1 MKLTWQSGGSGV
13 VRQLVG
19 EERVVVDA
27 AMPAAPGTPLSGL
40 NADGLCYRLKV
51 KSCRKIADDPV
62 CYRLE
67 GRLLNVTR
75 EARERLRQE
84 LLISTDD
91 VTVPAKN
98 LTPQS

>member
-1 MKLTWQSGGSGV
+1 MKLTWESGESGV

-27 AMPAAPGTPLSGL
+27 TMPAAPGTPLSGL
-40 NADGLCYRLKV
+40 NAEGLAYRLKV
-51 KSCRKIADDPV
+51 KSCRKIADDPL

-67 GRLLNVTR
+67 GRLLNITR

-84 LLISTDD
+84 LLTASSDITAA
-91 VTVPAKN
+91 AKN
-98 LTPQS
+98 GAAQS